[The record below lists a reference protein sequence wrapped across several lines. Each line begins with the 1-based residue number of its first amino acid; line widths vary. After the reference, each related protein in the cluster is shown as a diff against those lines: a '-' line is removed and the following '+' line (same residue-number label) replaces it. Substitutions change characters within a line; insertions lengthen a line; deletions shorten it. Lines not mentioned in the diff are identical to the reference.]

1 MPDIESDLASKE
13 YLCGKTIC
21 IDSIND
27 SILEQTQSILSS
39 IIKEYTDVSILSINP
54 SPLLQDYIVQQLQSP
69 DSILLTT
76 YCERVDT
83 VYFYFS
89 SFIHRHFNSNQ
100 RQNNV
105 LLFLVVFVSY
115 YLYVLLKVNKYYYS
129 SSLSFLLET
138 TRIVISKELFKCF
151 S

>member
-1 MPDIESDLASKE
+1 MPDIESDLVSKE

-69 DSILLTT
+69 DGILLTT

-105 LLFLVVFVSY
+105 LLFLVVFVCY
-115 YLYVLLKVNKYYYS
+115 YLFVLLKENKY
-129 SSLSFLLET
+129 SFLLLYH
-138 TRIVISKELFKCF
+138 SN
-151 S
+151 

>member
-39 IIKEYTDVSILSINP
+39 IIKEYIDVFVLSINP
-54 SPLLQDYIVQQLQSP
+54 SPLLQDYIVQQFQTP
-69 DSILLTT
+69 DGILLTT
-76 YCERVDT
+76 YCERVET
-83 VYFYFS
+83 VSFFFS

-105 LLFLVVFVSY
+105 LLFLVVFVCY
-115 YLYVLLKVNKYYYS
+115 YLFVLLKENKY
-129 SSLSFLLET
+129 SLLLLYH
-138 TRIVISKELFKCF
+138 SY
-151 S
+151 